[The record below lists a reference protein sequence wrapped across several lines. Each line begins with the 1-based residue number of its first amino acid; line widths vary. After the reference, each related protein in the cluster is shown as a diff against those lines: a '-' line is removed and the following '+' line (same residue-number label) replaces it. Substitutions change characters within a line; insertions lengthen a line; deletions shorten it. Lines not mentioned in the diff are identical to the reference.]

1 MIMILYAHAN
11 TINFDKKGFVLSLVL
26 KVRVFESRKY
36 LFLMGNLRVRAAS
49 LRSNFHFLSQV
60 LQEEEEILWGRN
72 VVLADEKLKRAQW
85 PKYEITDVIKL

>member
-1 MIMILYAHAN
+1 MIMILYSHAN
-11 TINFDKKGFVLSLVL
+11 KIHFHKKGFVLSLVL

-36 LFLMGNLRVRAAS
+36 LFLIGNLRVRVAS

-72 VVLADEKLKRAQW
+72 VVLADKKLKRAQR